1 MEYDNMK
8 VKDLYLNNY
17 ACKDSNAIYLS
28 EITPDMR
35 TPFFRDTDRII
46 YSLAFNRYSHKTQVF
61 SFKNHDHLSKR
72 MIHVQYVSKIGRT
85 IGRALGLNE
94 DLIEAAALGHD
105 LGHTP
110 FGHFG
115 ERVLN
120 DISLENN
127 EGYFNHNIQSVRL
140 LLYIENYGKGLNIT
154 LQTLDAIMC
163 HNGEFAL
170 GKYYPKE
177 KTIKEFFDEYKKSYT
192 DKGSLKKLKP
202 MTLEGYVVRIS
213 DMIAYLG
220 RDIDDARKLRLI
232 NREDIPEKITNV
244 LGKTTREIVNNIVL
258 DIINNSKGKNYIE
271 LSDEVFESIV
281 ELKKFN
287 YENIYEKAYTSEE
300 GQYIENMIRTLY
312 KKYIIDLEENNQD
325 STINKSY
332 LNFMTEKYK
341 KYNTKER
348 IVLDYIA
355 GMTDEYCAS
364 QYEQYINNQKEEV

>member
-1 MEYDNMK
+1 
-8 VKDLYLNNY
+8 
-17 ACKDSNAIYLS
+17 
-28 EITPDMR
+28 
-35 TPFFRDTDRII
+35 
-46 YSLAFNRYSHKTQVF
+46 
-61 SFKNHDHLSKR
+61 
-72 MIHVQYVSKIGRT
+72 
-85 IGRALGLNE
+85 
-94 DLIEAAALGHD
+94 
-105 LGHTP
+105 
-110 FGHFG
+110 
-115 ERVLN
+115 
-120 DISLENN
+120 
-127 EGYFNHNIQSVRL
+127 
-140 LLYIENYGKGLNIT
+140 
-154 LQTLDAIMC
+154 
-163 HNGEFAL
+163 
-170 GKYYPKE
+170 
-177 KTIKEFFDEYKKSYT
+177 
-192 DKGSLKKLKP
+192 
-202 MTLEGYVVRIS
+202 MTLEGCVVRIS

-312 KKYIIDLEENNQD
+312 KKYIKDLEENNQD